1 MSVKTLM
8 TVEEL
13 ACLPE
18 DDYRYEL
25 VEGELIRMS
34 PTKPR
39 HGKIAAKIIR
49 ILGNY
54 VEAKGLGEIYGTDTG
69 FIIRRHPDTVRAPD
83 IAFVSKER
91 IPEEL
96 GDGFFPS
103 APDLAVEV
111 LSPDESAMEVQ
122 DKIEGYFHAGSRLV
136 WVVNP
141 KTKTVTVYFSPRDIH
156 LLTSVNTITGGEVI
170 PGLSFTVADIFL

>member
-8 TVEEL
+8 TAEEL
-13 ACLPE
+13 ANLPE

-34 PTKPR
+34 PTKPQ

-54 VEAKGLGEIYGTDTG
+54 VEAKGLGEVYGTDTG

-83 IAFVSKER
+83 IAFVSRER
-91 IPEEL
+91 IPEES
-96 GDGFFPS
+96 GESFFS
-103 APDLAVEV
+103 FSPDLAVEV

-122 DKIEGYFHAGSRLV
+122 DKIEGYFQGGSRVV

-141 KTKTVTVYFSPRDIH
+141 KTKTVTVYLSPSDIH
-156 LLTSVNTITGGEVI
+156 VLTINNLITCGQVI
-170 PGLSFTVADIFL
+170 PGLSFPVADIFR